1 MRKIIALALGGAFAL
16 SAAGCGDFL
25 KGPGITENPN
35 SPTVASL
42 AQLFIA
48 MQANQEMLMESQLA
62 RNTSIYTQQLIGSN
76 NQQLA
81 YATQYLMTEQDINNQ
96 WNGFYTGG
104 GLIDLRKIE
113 AQAHDLGDAQWEG
126 IAKIWEAFSMGTAA
140 SIWGDIP
147 YREAGG
153 DVATP
158 HLDPQQQVYGDVQK
172 GLDDAITLL
181 KGTGPGPAGY
191 DLIFSGNVA
200 RWTAVAYTLKARFYL
215 HLVERQGTSAYQSAL
230 AAAQNGIGEAPT
242 SANNAMDG
250 QGPGDFKAYHGST
263 INDGNLWGQFL
274 TARADIVAGNALV
287 SLLVS
292 RSDPRLARYFDPAVV
307 GPPAVYR
314 GADQNN
320 KPVGGATASTVNKAI
335 HMAYTYRQ
343 PYVTWTENQ
352 LILAEAKFMT
362 GDAAGALVNLNN
374 VRTSVGMAALAG
386 PITLQDIMLEKYIA
400 QYQNIDVWA
409 DYKRTCIPSLTPGG
423 VPAANE
429 IPARMPYGAN
439 ERVSNP
445 NFPLPS
451 NAPTHNWDD
460 PNACPKP

>member
-1 MRKIIALALGGAFAL
+1 MRKIIALALGGTFAL
-16 SAAGCGDFL
+16 GAAGCGDFL

-35 SPTVASL
+35 SPTAATL

-96 WNGFYTGG
+96 WNGFFVGG
-104 GLIDLRKIE
+104 GLIDLHKIE
-113 AQAHDLGDAQWEG
+113 AQAHAAGDAQWEG
-126 IAKIWEAFSMGTAA
+126 ITKVWEAFSIGTAA
-140 SIWGDIP
+140 SIWGDVP
-147 YREAGG
+147 FREAAA
-153 DVATP
+153 DNATP

-172 GLDDAITLL
+172 LLDDAITLL
-181 KGTGPGPAGY
+181 KGTGPGPGSY
-191 DLIFSGNVA
+191 DLIYSGNTA
-200 RWTAVAYTLKARFYL
+200 RWTAAAYTLKARFYL
-215 HLVERQGTSAYQSAL
+215 HLVERQGATAYQSAL
-230 AAAQNGIGEAPT
+230 TAAQNGIGEAPT
-242 SANNAMDG
+242 SAANAMDG
-250 QGPGDFKAYHGST
+250 QGPGDFKAFHGST

-274 TARADIVAGNALV
+274 TARPDIVAGQTLV
-287 SLLVS
+287 ALLVS
-292 RSDPRLARYFDPAVV
+292 RNDPRLARYFDPAVA

-314 GADQNN
+314 GADRNN
-320 KPVGGATASTVNKAI
+320 VPVGGSPSSTVNKNI

-343 PYVTWTENQ
+343 PYVTWAENQ

-374 VRTSVGMAALAG
+374 ERTSVGLAALPG
-386 PITLQDIMLEKYIA
+386 PITLQDVMLEKYIA

-409 DYKRTCIPSLTPGG
+409 DYKRTCFPAVTPGG
-423 VPAANE
+423 TAAEVPG
-429 IPARMPYGAN
+429 RMPYGAN

-445 NFPLPS
+445 NIPLPS
-451 NAPTHNWDD
+451 AAPTRNWDD